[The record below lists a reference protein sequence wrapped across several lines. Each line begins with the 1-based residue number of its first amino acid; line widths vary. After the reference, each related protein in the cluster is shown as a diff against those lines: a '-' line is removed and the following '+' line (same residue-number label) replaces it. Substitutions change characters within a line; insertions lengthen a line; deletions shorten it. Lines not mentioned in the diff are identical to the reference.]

1 MQLSYK
7 NKKGSSVMSKLDS
20 TENYNKVRRILWFIL
35 FANLAVALIKIVTG
49 MLIKSTSMT
58 ADGFHSLTDGSSNLI
73 GLIGIRLAAKPIDA
87 DHPYGHRKFETL
99 AGLFVAAMLFFLS
112 GKIIL
117 EAISKFLNPVSPQ
130 ITLESLIAL
139 TLTLIINIFVS
150 MIEYRKGKTLGS
162 QILISDS
169 LHTRSDIYISIG
181 VLLSLGGIKLGL
193 PVIIDPIVSIVVS
206 GFILHA
212 AYQIFDSNSGILV
225 DRAAIDAEKV
235 RRIAMSFNLVKDTH
249 DIRSRGDHNSLYID
263 MHIVTE
269 PDLNI
274 EQSHKL
280 IHSIEDKIRQDINEN
295 AQLNVHL
302 EPCTKR

>member
-7 NKKGSSVMSKLDS
+7 NKKGSPVMSKFDS
-20 TENYNKVRRILWFIL
+20 AESYNKVRRILWFIL

-58 ADGFHSLTDGSSNLI
+58 AEGFHSLTDGSSNLI

-99 AGLFVAAMLFFLS
+99 AGLFVAATLFFLS

-193 PVIIDPIVSIVVS
+193 PVIIDPIVSCCI

-225 DRAAIDAEKV
+225 DRA
-235 RRIAMSFNLVKDTH
+235 
-249 DIRSRGDHNSLYID
+249 
-263 MHIVTE
+263 
-269 PDLNI
+269 
-274 EQSHKL
+274 Q
-280 IHSIEDKIRQDINEN
+280 
-295 AQLNVHL
+295 
-302 EPCTKR
+302 

>member
-1 MQLSYK
+1 MQLSY
-7 NKKGSSVMSKLDS
+7 NKKISP
-20 TENYNKVRRILWFIL
+20 EINKNDTHDHFNQVRRILWIIL
-35 FANLAVALIKIVTG
+35 FANLAVAIIKIITG

-58 ADGFHSLTDGSSNLI
+58 ADGYHSLTDGSSNLV
-73 GLIGIRLAAKPIDA
+73 GLIGIRLAAKPIDE

-99 AGLFVAAMLFFLS
+99 SGLFIAAMLFFLS
-112 GKIIL
+112 TKIIV
-117 EAISKFLNPVSPQ
+117 EAVGKFLQPVSPD
-130 ITLESLIAL
+130 ITIESLIAL
-139 TLTLIINIFVS
+139 AMTLIINIFVS
-150 MIEYRKGKTLGS
+150 VLEYRKGKALGS

-181 VLLSLGGIKLGL
+181 VLISLGGIMLGL
-193 PVIIDPIVSIVVS
+193 PVIIDPIVSLIVS

-212 AYQIFDSNSGILV
+212 AYEIFRSNSDILV

-235 RRIAMSFNLVKDTH
+235 RSIAMSFKLVKDTH
-249 DIRSRGDHNSLYID
+249 DIRSRGDYNNLYID

-274 EQSHKL
+274 EQSHNL

-295 AQLNVHL
+295 AQLTAHL
-302 EPCTKR
+302 EPYTKK